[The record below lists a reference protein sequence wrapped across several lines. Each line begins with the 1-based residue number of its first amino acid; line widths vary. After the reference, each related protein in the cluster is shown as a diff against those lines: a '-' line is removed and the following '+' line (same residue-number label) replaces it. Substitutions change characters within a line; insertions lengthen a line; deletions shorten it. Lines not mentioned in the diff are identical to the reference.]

1 MPVPLLQVDAFADR
15 AFAGNP
21 AAVCLLDGPAG
32 AAWMQS
38 VASEMNLSETAF
50 LHPQGTGYA
59 LRWFTPVIEVELC
72 GHATLASAHALW
84 ETGRAAA
91 GAAIAF
97 ATHSGTLTAARDG
110 DWIRMDFPA
119 TAPEAADAPP
129 ALADALG
136 VDVRWSGR
144 TRFDWFAELASPAD
158 VAAVRPDMAGL
169 AALDGRGVIVSAAGG
184 GDGADVTSRYFAP
197 ALGIPEDPVTG
208 SAHCALA
215 PFWSERLGRGEL
227 VCRQA
232 SARGGVVRTEL
243 RGDRVLLGG
252 RAVTVLEGRLT
263 AAP

>member
-1 MPVPLLQVDAFADR
+1 MGIPLLQVDAFAER

-21 AAVCLLDGPAG
+21 AAVCLLEAPAD

-50 LHPQGTGYA
+50 PHPQGTGHA
-59 LRWFTPVIEVELC
+59 LRWFTPVTEVELC

-84 ETGRAAA
+84 ESGRVAA
-91 GAAIAF
+91 GAPIAF
-97 ATHSGTLTAARDG
+97 ETLSGTLTATRDG
-110 DWIRMDFPA
+110 DWILMDFPA
-119 TAPEAADAPP
+119 TPPEAADAPP
-129 ALADALG
+129 GLAEALG
-136 VDVRWSGR
+136 VGVRWTGR
-144 TRFDWFAELASPAD
+144 TRFDWFAEVASPAD
-158 VAAVRPDMAGL
+158 VVAARPDMARL

-184 GDGADVTSRYFAP
+184 SDGADVTSRYFAP

-215 PFWSERLGRGEL
+215 PFWSARLGRGEL

-232 SARGGVVRTEL
+232 SARGGVVRAEV
-243 RGDRVLLGG
+243 RGDRVQLAG

-263 AAP
+263 PLP